1 MTTNV
6 AVKRLTQSARLP
18 SYTTEGAAGFDLYAD
33 LKTDISIGPMERV
46 MVPTGIA
53 IQISDKNLCAL
64 CYARSGLAIK
74 HGITL
79 SNGVGV
85 IDNDYTGEIM
95 VGLVNLSNEAYT
107 IQPHDRI
114 AQIVL
119 TPVVRGI
126 FTQTEEFEQTQRGD
140 GGFGSTG
147 R

>member
-1 MTTNV
+1 M
-6 AVKRLTQSARLP
+6 KKLRDSAKLP
-18 SYTTEGAAGFDLYAD
+18 SYTTERAAGFDLYAD
-33 LKTDISIGPMERV
+33 LKEDLTIGPLERV
-46 MVPTGIA
+46 LVPTGIA
-53 IQISDKNLCAL
+53 IQIADRDLCAL

-85 IDNDYTGEIM
+85 IDNDYTGEIQ
-95 VGLVNLSNEAYT
+95 VGLVNLSDTAYT
-107 IQPHDRI
+107 IRPYDRI

-119 TPVVRGI
+119 SPVVRGI
-126 FTQTEEFEQTQRGD
+126 LLQTEEIEKTLRGD